1 MSTYLVLEITRLFC
15 ITHIKINLSKVS
27 SSINSYSYKVYLQ
40 IAGIVDGSSSAED
53 PFPVPTIIEHPSD
66 TTVIEDEPVTL
77 NCKAAFV
84 QLEPQHY
91 NYFAAGSK
99 NEPKISIQWFQ
110 NGKLGNPLKNIR

>member
-1 MSTYLVLEITRLFC
+1 MFFFLIS
-15 ITHIKINLSKVS
+15 
-27 SSINSYSYKVYLQ
+27 
-40 IAGIVDGSSSAED
+40 GIVGGSSPPED

-91 NYFAAGSK
+91 NYFSAGNK

-110 NGKLGNPLKNIR
+110 NGKLGKFKKEARS